1 MIADISVEMTEDF
14 INNTEGRGESFVLM
28 KGTIKGNDVVSE
40 FQHGIY
46 PPASK
51 RFEAMNP

>member
-51 RFEAMNP
+51 RVEAMNP